1 MIIRRKSSEI
11 YPKKICQR
19 EILIKSQSSENL
31 DLATKLED
39 HLQEL
44 LKQKKTSQDITTN
57 NILEKVP
64 DKFLDVMGPL

>member
-1 MIIRRKSSEI
+1 MIIERKSSEI
-11 YPKKICQR
+11 YSKKRCQR
-19 EILIKSQSSENL
+19 AILIESQSSENL

>member
-1 MIIRRKSSEI
+1 MIIQRKSSEI
-11 YPKKICQR
+11 YPKKRCQR
-19 EILIKSQSSENL
+19 AILIKSQSSENL

-57 NILEKVP
+57 NALQKVP
-64 DKFLDVMGPL
+64 DKFLDVIGPL